1 MNRRG
6 FSLLALL
13 IALGLIA
20 VMAALAVPRIGNA
33 LQKERVRSARGAVE
47 TLHAKARAVAIQ
59 RGRRAALVFQGNTLL
74 VLTRHPVTG
83 ALDTVGSV
91 EDLNSR
97 YGVTIVTSRDTL
109 RFDPRGLGMESS
121 DTKIAV
127 RKGPFTEAMVISS
140 LGRVLR

>member
-6 FSLLALL
+6 FSLMELL

-33 LQKERVRSARGAVE
+33 LQRERVRSARGAVE
-47 TLHAKARAVAIQ
+47 TMHAKARAAAIQ
-59 RGRRAALVFQGNTLL
+59 RGRRAALVFQSNRLL

-97 YGVTIVTSRDTL
+97 YGVTITTSRDTL
-109 RFDPRGLGMESS
+109 MFDPRGLGMESS

-127 RKGPFTEAMVISS
+127 RKGAFTEAMVISS

>member
-6 FSLLALL
+6 FTLLELL

-33 LQKERVRSARGAVE
+33 LQRERVRSARGAVE
-47 TLHAKARAVAIQ
+47 TMHAKARAAAIQ
-59 RGRRAALVFQGNTLL
+59 RGRRTALIFQSNRLL

-83 ALDTVGSV
+83 ALDTIGSP

-97 YGVTIVTSRDTL
+97 YGVTITTTSDTL
-109 RFDPRGLGMESS
+109 VFDPRGLGMASS
-121 DTKIAV
+121 DTKITV
-127 RKGPFTEAMVISS
+127 RKGALTEGIVISS
-140 LGRVLR
+140 LGRILR

>member
-1 MNRRG
+1 ME
-6 FSLLALL
+6 LL

-33 LQKERVRSARGAVE
+33 LQRERVRSARGAVE
-47 TLHAKARAVAIQ
+47 TMHAKARAAAIQ
-59 RGRRAALVFQGNTLL
+59 RGRRAALVIQSNTLL

-83 ALDTVGSV
+83 GLDTVGSV

-97 YGVTIVTSRDTL
+97 YGVTITTSRDTL
-109 RFDPRGLGMESS
+109 MFDPRGLGMESG
-121 DTKIAV
+121 DTKISV

>member
-6 FSLLALL
+6 FSLMELL

-33 LQKERVRSARGAVE
+33 LQRERVRSARGAVE
-47 TLHAKARAVAIQ
+47 TMHAKARAAAIQ
-59 RGRRAALVFQGNTLL
+59 RGRRAALVFQNNRLL

-97 YGVTIVTSRDTL
+97 YGVTIATSRDTL
-109 RFDPRGLGMESS
+109 MFDPRGLGMESG

-127 RKGPFTEAMVISS
+127 RKGAFTEAMVISS